1 MYVKLPALLLTT
13 LFGLFWTNLKAQAPT
28 GEERSLCWEISGNGL
43 TQPSYLFGTIHLI
56 PKKDLIISENA
67 KKAFENCKVLAME
80 VDLEMDKETKEK
92 VAATTIIPD
101 NKTLEDILS
110 KEDWEYLQKYLK
122 DSADMSGLKITLFKR
137 IKPFYFSSIILKEMM
152 DDEESY
158 EETFGKMA
166 DKRKMKKVGLE
177 LITEQL
183 AILDSVPM
191 DQQVKS
197 LMEGI
202 SNGKSPKRE
211 FQRLIDIY
219 KRQDLNRM
227 SEMMKEEAPGIDGF
241 EEKFLFR
248 RNRNWIPKIEK
259 MATENPTFIAVGA
272 AHLGGEQGVISLLRK
287 KGYSVKPIY

>member
-1 MYVKLPALLLTT
+1 MNFKIPTLLLST
-13 LFGLFWTNLKAQAPT
+13 LFGLLWNQVHAQAPT
-28 GEERSLCWEISGNGL
+28 SEEKSLCWEISGNGL

-56 PKKDLIISENA
+56 PKKDLIISDNV
-67 KKAFENCKVLAME
+67 KKAFDNCKVLAME

-92 VAATTIIPD
+92 VAASTIIPND
-101 NKTLEDILS
+101 KTLEDLLS
-110 KEDWEYLQKYLK
+110 KEDWTYLQQYLK
-122 DSADMSGLKITLFKR
+122 DSANMSGLKITIFKR
-137 IKPFYFSSIILKEMM
+137 VKPFYFSSLILKEMM
-152 DDEESY
+152 EDEESY

-191 DQQVKS
+191 DQQIKS

-211 FQRLIDIY
+211 FERLIKIY
-219 KRQDLNRM
+219 KNQDLNGM

-259 MATENPTFIAVGA
+259 MAAENPTFIAVGA

-287 KGYSVKPIY
+287 KGYTVKPIF